1 MVGFCSTGDFIRWC
15 VLYNSF
21 LCIRS
26 HNFVLNILLSS
37 VLNTVHCFIH
47 LFCCYRWCC
56 NYAACFSYRSKRNT
70 DLGSIRYQGTPLD
83 SFGDYERKKNYIWIV
98 TIWDKHFIYKRNFML
113 NSSIHF
119 HLFFLCSLLF
129 HDFQLHISLIKY
141 SFFRSLC
148 SGIFFF
154 SFISS
159 LERLFIGLISQ
170 DSKWSIKY
178 GRILNESSIWK
189 CVSFFEW
196 CDRKKNVFNF
206 QEVQKKGEPTDWIDA
221 HWIFFP
227 NSRLHIKL
235 LYSNFWVSASLGK
248 WFWNW
253 NYEFHTLFICLF
265 FSKAKLEHC
274 AYAVNSG
281 FRFKNGYVV
290 VTSILQ
296 MHLGHLFALDEL
308 QNDKQIFG
316 GTMNLML
323 TQSFDHLAHSQQLVQ
338 NPFRFNPEI
347 FKIFIPFA
355 TCVIRLWR

>member
-1 MVGFCSTGDFIRWC
+1 MLLNSDAEAFHHFEWLAFVPRGILFDDVYYITAFYVYDPIILFWTFCFPAYWTLFTVSFIC
-15 VLYNSF
+15 FVAIADVAITQHAF
-21 LCIRS
+21 LIGP
-26 HNFVLNILLSS
+26 N
-37 VLNTVHCFIH
+37 
-47 LFCCYRWCC
+47 
-56 NYAACFSYRSKRNT
+56 
-70 DLGSIRYQGTPLD
+70 GTPIWGQ
-83 SFGDYERKKNYIWIV
+83 FGTKGHPSIHSGITREKKNYIWIV

-290 VTSILQ
+290 VTSI
-296 MHLGHLFALDEL
+296 
-308 QNDKQIFG
+308 
-316 GTMNLML
+316 
-323 TQSFDHLAHSQQLVQ
+323 S
-338 NPFRFNPEI
+338 
-347 FKIFIPFA
+347 
-355 TCVIRLWR
+355 